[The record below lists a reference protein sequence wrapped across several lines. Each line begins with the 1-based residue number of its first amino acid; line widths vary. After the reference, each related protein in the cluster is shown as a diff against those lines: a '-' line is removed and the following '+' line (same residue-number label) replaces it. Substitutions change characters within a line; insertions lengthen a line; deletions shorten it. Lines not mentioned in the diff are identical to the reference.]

1 MFWGLSLDPAKR
13 YAKVVDDA
21 FHISAAVLDTTSVT
35 DDEIIRVM
43 VEVEGYETL
52 ICNLSKKL
60 GILQCPLDLQ
70 FMEGSRIA
78 FYTLGGKGVVH
89 LSGYVIPDLEDE
101 LDEEEE
107 VEEEEENSDEETPA
121 LVPINKKR
129 KQLEIKGADA
139 KKAKVLLGVDEFVDG
154 EEDGDDDDDDDDDD
168 DEEESDEEGE
178 EEEEEDDDDDDD
190 DDEPDEEERE
200 MMEQMK
206 AALSAK
212 PNKMKNESQGDK
224 TPKGKAETPGNKV
237 QTPKAK
243 GESTEQKTPKAKEKA
258 KQGAK
263 TPEVK
268 KAENKTPK
276 KEAVT
281 MNGTPKQ
288 KKPENTPAKIETP
301 SGSQT
306 PKMMKIGGMKVE
318 ELKVGQGPKAKPGN
332 MVFMYYEGRFPN
344 GKMFDKCQV
353 GKGFGFRLGRGE
365 VIKGWD
371 MAIVGMQP
379 GGKRKIVCPPK
390 MAYGERGAPPDIP
403 PNSTLIFNIE
413 LKTIK

>member
-78 FYTLGGKGVVH
+78 FYTLGG
-89 LSGYVIPDLEDE
+89 
-101 LDEEEE
+101 
-107 VEEEEENSDEETPA
+107 
-121 LVPINKKR
+121 
-129 KQLEIKGADA
+129 
-139 KKAKVLLGVDEFVDG
+139 
-154 EEDGDDDDDDDDDD
+154 
-168 DEEESDEEGE
+168 
-178 EEEEEDDDDDDD
+178 
-190 DDEPDEEERE
+190 
-200 MMEQMK
+200 
-206 AALSAK
+206 
-212 PNKMKNESQGDK
+212 
-224 TPKGKAETPGNKV
+224 
-237 QTPKAK
+237 
-243 GESTEQKTPKAKEKA
+243 
-258 KQGAK
+258 AK

-288 KKPENTPAKIETP
+288 KKPENTPAQDRNSWIAN
-301 SGSQT
+301 
-306 PKMMKIGGMKVE
+306 PKTMKIGGMKVE
-318 ELKVGQGPKAKPGN
+318 ELKVGKDQRLKPGN

>member
-139 KKAKVLLGVDEFVDG
+139 KKAKVLL
-154 EEDGDDDDDDDDDD
+154 
-168 DEEESDEEGE
+168 
-178 EEEEEDDDDDDD
+178 
-190 DDEPDEEERE
+190 
-200 MMEQMK
+200 

-224 TPKGKAETPGNKV
+224 TPKGKAEAPGNKV

-288 KKPENTPAKIETP
+288 KKSENTPAKIETP
-301 SGSQT
+301 SGSQS
-306 PKMMKIGGMKVE
+306 PKMMKMGGMKVE

-344 GKMFDKCQV
+344 GKMFDKCQG

-413 LKTIK
+413 LKSLK